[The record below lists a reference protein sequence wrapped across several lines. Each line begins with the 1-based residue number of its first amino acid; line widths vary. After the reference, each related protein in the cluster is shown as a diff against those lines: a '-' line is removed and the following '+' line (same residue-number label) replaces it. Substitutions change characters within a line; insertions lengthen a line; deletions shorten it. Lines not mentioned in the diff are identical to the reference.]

1 MQTGLW
7 MAPAG
12 ITMLLVSP
20 LSSMSLTRLGGCITL
35 AIGSG
40 VLASGYIFAVF
51 MTDAPWKLMVA
62 ASVASAGVAIAYAA
76 MPTLTMNNVPQSKA
90 SSSVG
95 VNALMRS
102 IGSTVAGAVM
112 AIMLTSNKVAVGDAS
127 VAPQSVFLLCFV
139 IGAAADADVILTD
152 GPGKHA
158 VALAPFQVTAEVLAY
173 APARMKL
180 VPCPPFIRGREVSR
194 DAIDHPAFVG
204 YAFKRSLL
212 PVQQA
217 VMAFVLGAS

>member
-1 MQTGLW
+1 MAQPGLAW
-7 MAPAG
+7 
-12 ITMLLVSP
+12 TDDLLQ
-20 LSSMSLTRLGGCITL
+20 
-35 AIGSG
+35 
-40 VLASGYIFAVF
+40 AV
-51 MTDAPWKLMVA
+51 
-62 ASVASAGVAIAYAA
+62 
-76 MPTLTMNNVPQSKA
+76 
-90 SSSVG
+90 
-95 VNALMRS
+95 
-102 IGSTVAGAVM
+102 
-112 AIMLTSNKVAVGDAS
+112 
-127 VAPQSVFLLCFV
+127 
-139 IGAAADADVILTD
+139 ADADVILTD

-204 YAFKRSLL
+204 YEFKRSLL